1 MNILISR
8 SVKSKE
14 YMKITDTDVYA
25 LHQPIDRTVG
35 DQRLEV
41 TDVYWIVVELETD
54 EGYTGTGWMGSL
66 GFAPDMMLRLTESQ
80 FLDPLI
86 GADPFATEA
95 IKEDLRARS
104 VYYGE
109 LGLSAWPRGAIDV
122 ALWDIK
128 AQASEQ
134 PLYKLLGGSTDE
146 LPAYVSSMDSHHDL
160 DELSDLHGGYA
171 DEGFTAFKTKVGSR
185 SPSEEADRIREI
197 RETVG
202 PDAEIFVDANQAWTV
217 TEAIETTRA
226 MNEYDVAWVEEPIS
240 EYDLDGHRR
249 VAESIDP
256 PLATGEMLN
265 RPEQFTRLLENGGME
280 LAQPD
285 LIRSGGVTGQFH
297 AAKLAADYN
306 VPMASHFYY
315 SISAHV
321 VSAAPTGM
329 IVEYIPEY
337 DIAPMLEEPLRIE
350 DGTVELPD
358 RPGHGYKIDPD
369 ARAEHEVTFEE
380 EP

>member
-1 MNILISR
+1 MQ
-8 SVKSKE
+8 
-14 YMKITDTDVYA
+14 ITDAEVYA

-54 EGYTGTGWMGSL
+54 EGHTGTGWMGSL
-66 GFAPDMMLRLTESQ
+66 GFAPDMMQRLTESQ

-86 GADPFATEA
+86 GADPFATEE
-95 IKEDLRARS
+95 IREDLRARS

-128 AQASEQ
+128 AQASGQ
-134 PLYKLLGGSTDE
+134 PLYKLLGGSDDE

-160 DELSDLHGGYA
+160 EELSDLHGGYA

-185 SPSEEADRIREI
+185 SPDEEAARIREI

-202 PDAEIFVDANQAWTV
+202 DDARIFVDANQAWTV
-217 TEAIETTRA
+217 KEAIEVTNA
-226 MNEYDVAWVEEPIS
+226 MDEYDVAWVEEPIS
-240 EYDLDGHRR
+240 EFDLDGHRR

-256 PLATGEMLN
+256 PLATGEMMN
-265 RPEQFTRLLENGGME
+265 RAEQFTRLLENGGLE
-280 LAQPD
+280 IAQPD

-297 AAKLAADYN
+297 AAKLAADHN
-306 VPMASHFYY
+306 VPVASHFYY
-315 SISAHV
+315 SVSAHV

-337 DIAPMLEEPLRIE
+337 DIAPMLEDPLEI
-350 DGTVELPD
+350 DGGTIELPD
-358 RPGHGYKIDPD
+358 RPGHGYRIDPD
-369 ARAEHEVTFEE
+369 ARAEHEVTFE
-380 EP
+380 